1 MAGTKRKLSDGHLDQ
16 YVSNA
21 NEVISFKF
29 VRSEEEMEDE
39 SDFFN
44 PEFTHQFFGDSENI
58 FGYIG
63 LQIKFFYSACHL
75 IPYFSMKYRE
85 KVKPSKT
92 GGLEADDVYK
102 IICDKLELEPCTD
115 VETFI
120 SSLNAE
126 SSFAPFGKLAS
137 SFEIEN
143 NDAVEEFRVYRADST
158 VPGFKK
164 YHENMQ
170 TLILWF
176 IDAASYIEDD
186 ERWDYFVLHQHVKG
200 KEESYPFIGFAT
212 VYRYYAYPKMI
223 RPRISQMLILPPF
236 QKKGLGSKM
245 LDAIN
250 SWYIKDPDVLDIT
263 VEDPSDD
270 FVRIRDYVDCQNCQT
285 LPSFAPENLKK
296 GFSKVMA
303 EEARENFKINRK
315 QARRVYEILR
325 LKCTD
330 TSNKSEY
337 KAYRL
342 DIKNRLNAPY
352 QRELLD
358 MEKLAKSLA
367 PDEIKAATNP
377 IPLEQRLEK
386 LDHLYKEAE
395 EKYKAVIERLCDTQD
410 CTDE

>member
-1 MAGTKRKLSDGHLDQ
+1 MAGTKRKLSEGHLDQ

-21 NEVISFKF
+21 NEVIFFKF
-29 VRSEEEMEDE
+29 VKKKEDMEDE
-39 SDFFN
+39 ADSFN

-63 LQIKFFYSACHL
+63 LQIRFYYSACNL

-102 IICDKLELEPCTD
+102 IICEKLELEPCTD
-115 VETFI
+115 LDFFK
-120 SSLNAE
+120 SSLDKE
-126 SSFAPFGKLAS
+126 SSFVPLGKLVS
-137 SFEIEN
+137 SFEIQI
-143 NDAVEEFRVYRADST
+143 DDDIEEFSVYRADTT

-176 IDAASYIEDD
+176 IDAASYILDD
-186 ERWDYFVLHQHVKG
+186 ERWDYFVLHKHVKG
-200 KEESYPFIGFAT
+200 EKEMFPFIGFAT
-212 VYRYYAYPKMI
+212 VYRYYAYPKMV
-223 RPRISQMLILPPF
+223 RPRISQMLVLPTF
-236 QKKGLGSKM
+236 QKRGLGSKM
-245 LDAIN
+245 LEGIN

-270 FVRIRDYVDCQNCQT
+270 FVRIRDYVDCKSCQT
-285 LPSFAPENLKK
+285 MPSFSEENIRK
-296 GFSKVMA
+296 GFSKDMF
-303 EEARENFKINRK
+303 EDARKKFKINKK
-315 QARRVYEILR
+315 QSRRVYEILR

-330 TSNKSEY
+330 INNTSEY

-377 IPLEQRLEK
+377 IPQEQRIEK
-386 LDHLYKEAE
+386 LDLLYKELE
-395 EKYKAVIERLCDTQD
+395 EKYKAVIERLLD
-410 CTDE
+410 DE